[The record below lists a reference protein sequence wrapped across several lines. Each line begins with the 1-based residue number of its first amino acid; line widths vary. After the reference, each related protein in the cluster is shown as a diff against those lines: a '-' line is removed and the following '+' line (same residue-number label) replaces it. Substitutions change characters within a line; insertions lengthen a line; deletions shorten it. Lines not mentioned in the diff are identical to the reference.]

1 MRNLAMS
8 CAIVCLILLAFSGPL
23 GILGLFKKQISTIMV
38 TGVMYILAAVFGIF
52 TLAFM
57 HFKRIKP
64 DGFYTSTILDLNLP
78 EEYMK
83 CRNFTVG
90 WPPSAEWAGLCL
102 CLIGSLFW
110 LLLAKIYRFQILS
123 PA

>member
-1 MRNLAMS
+1 AAKMKMKEDGYDIEN
-8 CAIVCLILLAFSGPL
+8 C
-23 GILGLFKKQISTIMV
+23 ISYLSNEKIISRDTW
-38 TGVMYILAAVFGIF
+38 LDRVFGVF
-52 TLAFM
+52 NLAFM
-57 HFKRIKP
+57 QFKRVKP

-83 CRNFTVG
+83 LRIFSVG
-90 WPPSAEWAGLCL
+90 WPPTAEWAGLIL

-123 PA
+123 PT

>member
-1 MRNLAMS
+1 MFLAGHPS
-8 CAIVCLILLAFSGPL
+8 QGCFGLQSHCAPCYFFNQASFYPSDFS
-23 GILGLFKKQISTIMV
+23 FR
-38 TGVMYILAAVFGIF
+38 VFGVF
-52 TLAFM
+52 NLAFM
-57 HFKRIKP
+57 QFKRVKP

-83 CRNFTVG
+83 LRIFSVG
-90 WPPSAEWAGLCL
+90 WPPTAEWAGLIL

-123 PA
+123 PT